1 MLEDIPDVQPL
12 VIGAILVWC
21 EVRGR
26 WPGGQRIEGQ
36 AHDRRKLGV
45 KRRLTGRPSV
55 VLRARRVPP
64 KRRMRAVEGCGHLC

>member
-45 KRRLTGRPSV
+45 KRRLTGRAT
-55 VLRARRVPP
+55 LMLQARRP
-64 KRRMRAVEGCGHLC
+64 R